1 MSSSRTYLTSKGI
14 VVDPDPESARVRVLI
29 KRATRAGYGLV
40 RGPGSPYAWILL
52 DIDDG
57 EPIHTA
63 ATLDDVES
71 WLNS

>member
-1 MSSSRTYLTSKGI
+1 ME
-14 VVDPDPESARVRVLI
+14 PDSESVRVRLLI
-29 KRATRAGYGLV
+29 NRATRAGYGLV

-57 EPIHTA
+57 EPIHSA
-63 ATLDDVES
+63 ATLDDVEI